1 MMEIDTGSFVSERN
15 GDRVLDGSR
24 TGGLTWPTSPYVDT
38 VVKVGG
44 AVLSHAHHF
53 TAALATVAAAAR
65 GHRLLVVPGGGPFAD
80 TVRDVDRRMT
90 TLTDDA
96 AHWMAVLA
104 MEQYG
109 HLIATHMLDATLV
122 TDPSEIA
129 AAFDA
134 DHVPVLA
141 PYHWLRTADPLPHS
155 WNVTSDSIAA
165 WVSGVVGARCLVL
178 VKPPGVHLDRTAPT
192 RNNEAAADGRPRDGV
207 LDAYFERALPH
218 NVTPIV
224 VPADRLET
232 LRVALSSIDDG
243 IPNRP

>member
-1 MMEIDTGSFVSERN
+1 MGTGSFVSQRN
-15 GDRVLDGSR
+15 SDRVLEGSR
-24 TGGLTWPTSPYVDT
+24 TNGLTYPTSPYVDT

-44 AVLSHAHHF
+44 GVLSHAQHF
-53 TAALATVAAAAR
+53 MAALATVGAAAR
-65 GHRLLVVPGGGPFAD
+65 GQRLLVVPGGGPFAE
-80 TVRDVDRRMT
+80 TIRDVDRRIT

-122 TDPSEIA
+122 TDPSEIV

-141 PYHWLRTADPLPHS
+141 PYHWLRAADPLPHS

-178 VKPPGVHLDRTAPT
+178 VKPPGVHLDHTAPT
-192 RNNEAAADGRPRDGV
+192 RKNEAAADGRPSDGV
-207 LDAYFERALPH
+207 LDAYFDRALPH
-218 NVTPIV
+218 HVRPIV
-224 VPADRLET
+224 VPADRLDM
-232 LRVALSSIDDG
+232 LRAALIDSIDDR
-243 IPNRP
+243 IPKRP